1 MAAANANYNS
11 NIVGVK
17 RTTAVGDDQQET
29 EVGFFFLDFCSH
41 TFKTYTIF
49 RLLDFSHFWSQLLLL
64 RNA

>member
-41 TFKTYTIF
+41 TFKTYAF
-49 RLLDFSHFWSQLLLL
+49 
-64 RNA
+64 